1 MKTLRNYFYSAS
13 YQLLTILLPIITVPI
28 ISRALGS
35 TGVGV
40 YAYTNSIVQEFTLVG
55 TLGVSNYAV
64 RQIAYVRDDK
74 DLQILITHKKMN
86 TPPASWDPPWWEA
99 DWWAS

>member
-35 TGVGV
+35 TEVGV

-55 TLGVSNYAV
+55 TYGLFLGFGVSLFYQQY
-64 RQIAYVRDDK
+64 RYYR
-74 DLQILITHKKMN
+74 L
-86 TPPASWDPPWWEA
+86 
-99 DWWAS
+99 